1 MTLHVQMLYEV
12 AKHAKAMADAMQA
25 IVDDCAEQLA
35 QRKAAGETD
44 AAMLDA
50 IFAVCR
56 EVLDEVLD
64 TSELDRIATRLQDQA
79 LGMAERVRKLVEENA
94 RVRRDQEEYQREYD
108 ALAAEHE
115 KLSEKIRSIED
126 QKKDKTDRRRRIEVF
141 LCMLEEQKECIGF
154 DPYTFVA
161 LVDRVVVGQDRKLE
175 IIFRNGMNYTI
186 FPIKGL
192 KL

>member
-1 MTLHVQMLYEV
+1 MTQEELE
-12 AKHAKAMADAMQA
+12 KAFVDVMQKV
-25 IVDDCAEQLA
+25 IAE
-35 QRKAAGETD
+35 K
-44 AAMLDA
+44 DA

-94 RVRRDQEEYQREYD
+94 RVRRDQAEYQREYD

-115 KLSEKIRSIED
+115 KLSERIQSVEV
-126 QKKDKTDRRRRIEVF
+126 QKKDKADRRRRIEVF
-141 LCMLEEQKECIGF
+141 LRMFEEQKECLRF

-161 LVDRVVVGQDRKLE
+161 LVDKVTVNQNQTME
-175 IIFRNGMNYTI
+175 FNFRNRMKYEYTMVD
-186 FPIKGL
+186 
-192 KL
+192 

>member
-1 MTLHVQMLYEV
+1 ME
-12 AKHAKAMADAMQA
+12 KAFVSVMQK
-25 IVDDCAEQLA
+25 IIAE
-35 QRKAAGETD
+35 K
-44 AAMLDA
+44 DA

-108 ALAAEHE
+108 ALATEHE
-115 KLSEKIRSIED
+115 KLSEKIRSIEE

-141 LCMLEEQKECIGF
+141 LCMLEEQKECMNF
-154 DPYTFVA
+154 EPYTFVA
-161 LVDRVVVGQDRKLE
+161 LVDKIVVGQEGKLE
-175 IIFRNGMNYTI
+175 IIFRNGMKYI
-186 FPIKGL
+186 YSL
-192 KL
+192 E

>member
-1 MTLHVQMLYEV
+1 ME
-12 AKHAKAMADAMQA
+12 KAFVSVMQNV
-25 IVDDCAEQLA
+25 IAE
-35 QRKAAGETD
+35 K
-44 AAMLDA
+44 DA

-64 TSELDRIATRLQDQA
+64 TSEFDRVATRLQDQA

-115 KLSEKIRSIED
+115 KLSEKIRSIEE
-126 QKKDKTDRRRRIEVF
+126 QKKDKIDRRRRIEVF
-141 LCMLEEQKECIGF
+141 LRMLEEQEECVRF

-161 LVDRVVVGQDRKLE
+161 LVDKVIVEWDGKFEFV
-175 IIFRNGMNYTI
+175 FRNG
-186 FPIKGL
+186 L
-192 KL
+192 KYEYIIVG